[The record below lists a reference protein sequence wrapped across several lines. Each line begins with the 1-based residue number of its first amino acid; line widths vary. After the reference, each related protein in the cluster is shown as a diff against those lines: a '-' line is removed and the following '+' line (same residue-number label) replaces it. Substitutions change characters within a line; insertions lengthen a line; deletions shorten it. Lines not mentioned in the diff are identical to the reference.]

1 MGDDSATPTNNEL
14 AHLAGSW
21 AGTNAFRLMPADDL
35 FDAPATATV
44 TTVAGGHAVVITY
57 TWVHPQDGPQ
67 EGTLLIGS
75 PDEQGE
81 ATAAWGDSWHQQPSI
96 RTLPGTLADGRLEV
110 AADYGGGWRWTIA
123 VEGDDPLTM
132 TMFNVVPDEYATD
145 ESPAGPYPAMI
156 TELRRRSGT

>member
-1 MGDDSATPTNNEL
+1 MGDDSAAAPYNEL

-21 AGTNAFRLMPADDL
+21 AGTNGFRLMPTDEL
-35 FDAPATATV
+35 FEAPATASV
-44 TTVAGGHAVVITY
+44 TPVAGGHAVVVTY

-67 EGTLLIGS
+67 GGTMLFGS

-81 ATAAWGDSWHQQPSI
+81 ATTAWGDSWHQQPSI
-96 RTLPGTLADGRLEV
+96 RTLAGTLDGSRLEV
-110 AADYGGGWRWTIA
+110 TADYGGGWRWTIA
-123 VEGDDPLTM
+123 IEGEDPLTM

-156 TELRRRSGT
+156 AELRRISEG